1 MPVLFL
7 STGDRPRA
15 FVIQQV
21 IQYTDISNEVPL
33 LLKRMDRSTM
43 KSSGLIF
50 AVALL
55 GLSAHRAQAD
65 VMYQCVDEA
74 GHKSFSNIKSSVK
87 GAKCTAMDLGEPVAV
102 PAPKAPAARTPTPAS
117 FPKVDDNAH
126 KARDSDRRRIL
137 EGELGAEQRNLE
149 EAKKA
154 LAEQEA
160 VVLPE
165 ERIQGG
171 AIAGGKVLERIQ
183 PFKDK
188 VALHERNIEA
198 IQKEIARL
206 P

>member
-1 MPVLFL
+1 MDKRTMRL
-7 STGDRPRA
+7 PR
-15 FVIQQV
+15 
-21 IQYTDISNEVPL
+21 
-33 LLKRMDRSTM
+33 
-43 KSSGLIF
+43 LIF

-55 GLSAHRAQAD
+55 GLVAHSVQAD
-65 VMYQCVDEA
+65 VMYQCVDES

-87 GAKCTAMDLGEPVAV
+87 GARCTAMDLGEPVAV
-102 PAPKAPAARTPTPAS
+102 PVPKVPAAKTPTPAG
-117 FPKVDDNAH
+117 FPKVDDNAQ

-137 EGELGAEQRNLE
+137 EDELSAEQKNLE

-154 LAEQEA
+154 LAEQEST
-160 VVLPE
+160 VLPG

-171 AIAGGKVLERIQ
+171 AIAGGKVQERVQ

>member
-1 MPVLFL
+1 
-7 STGDRPRA
+7 
-15 FVIQQV
+15 
-21 IQYTDISNEVPL
+21 
-33 LLKRMDRSTM
+33 M
-43 KSSGLIF
+43 KSPGLIF

-55 GLSAHRAQAD
+55 GLSALGAQAD
-65 VMYQCVDEA
+65 VMYQCIDES

-102 PAPKAPAARTPTPAS
+102 PPPKAPAAKAPTPAG
-117 FPKVDDNAH
+117 FPKVDDSTQ
-126 KARDSDRRRIL
+126 KARDGDRRRIL
-137 EGELGAEQRNLE
+137 EGELGAEQKNLE
-149 EAKKA
+149 EAKKT

-160 VVLPE
+160 IVLPE

-188 VALHERNIEA
+188 AALHERNIEA